1 MAKGK
6 VNINPNKEKWHL
18 LSKKNEG
25 TSCHQLLRKEIYLSR
40 ERIDKRE
47 KEGVGTL
54 KNNVP
59 S

>member
-6 VNINPNKEKWHL
+6 VNVNPNKEKWR
-18 LSKKNEG
+18 LSSKENEG
-25 TSCHQLLRKEIYLSR
+25 TSCYQLLRKETHLSR

>member
-6 VNINPNKEKWHL
+6 VNVNPNKEKL
-18 LSKKNEG
+18 RLSSKENEG
-25 TSCHQLLRKEIYLSR
+25 TSCHQLLRKETHLSR